1 MTEESGRGRFTAQPH
16 QDRQSRAV
24 KRESFRALSEP
35 EKARQEALN
44 TLRQYD
50 RMVEIINETLRSP
63 QRFRLRPSMIQELNR
78 ISIQNLEAE
87 AGRWRD
93 SPVVIEGSQHQPPP
107 ADDVPRR
114 VDELCDYVTDNWD
127 AQTPFHLAAYVMWRL
142 NWIHPFVDGNGRTTR
157 AVSYY
162 VLCAKLGFHIPGVT
176 TVPEMIAQNKDPY
189 YEALEAADSAGKSG
203 SVDVSDMELLLSELL
218 AKQMVLALEH
228 AQAPNTKDPI
238 ERAKKQ
244 GDTERTDSTTRR
256 STEAFRSGIVLKL
269 GATLA
274 VLTLLFFM
282 TLVFMSMWGRRVP
295 DDARYL
301 VVIILALAG
310 GLSTVLLGGN
320 MIARG
325 SIPVPFVQERPVQF
339 ACSGG
344 IAVVVI
350 LLILG
355 RHLFM

>member
-1 MTEESGRGRFTAQPH
+1 MSGESGKERFTAQPH

-24 KRESFRALSEP
+24 KREFFRALSEP

-50 RMVEIINETLRSP
+50 RMVEIINETLHSQ
-63 QRFRLRPSMIQELNR
+63 QRFRLRPSGIQELNR
-78 ISIQNLEAE
+78 ISIQNLEAD

-107 ADDVPRR
+107 AEDVARY
-114 VDELCDYVTDNWD
+114 VDELCDYVNDNWST
-127 AQTPFHLAAYVMWRL
+127 QSPFHLAAYVMWRL

-176 TVPEMIAQNKDPY
+176 TVPEMIAQDKDPY

-203 SVDVSDMELLLSELL
+203 TLDVSEMEQLLSELL
-218 AKQMVLALEH
+218 AKQMVLALEL

-238 ERAKKQ
+238 ERVKKHADA
-244 GDTERTDSTTRR
+244 GRSAPSPSR
-256 STEAFRSGIVLKL
+256 STEALRSGFVLKL

-274 VLTLLFFM
+274 VLALLFFM
-282 TLVFMSMWGRRVP
+282 ALVFLSAWGRRVP

-301 VVIILALAG
+301 VVIVLALSG

-325 SIPVPFVQERPVQF
+325 SLPVPFVQERPVQF
-339 ACSGG
+339 ACTGG

-355 RHLFM
+355 RQLFM